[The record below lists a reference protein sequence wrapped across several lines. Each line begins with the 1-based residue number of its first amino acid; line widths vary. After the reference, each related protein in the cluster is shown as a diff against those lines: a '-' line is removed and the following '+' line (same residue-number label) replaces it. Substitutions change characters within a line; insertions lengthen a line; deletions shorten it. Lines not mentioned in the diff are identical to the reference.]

1 MKDAIKMRRVS
12 KSAPKEDYNVGIR
25 LSSLD
30 RIYHVLYCMWYYIYL
45 QVQKL
50 SCISLRREK
59 VQYAAV
65 RVTETDRKKYR
76 RGMKKLKTSSIDAT
90 TFI

>member
-1 MKDAIKMRRVS
+1 MRRVS

-30 RIYHVLYCMWYYIYL
+30 RIYPVLYCMWYYIYL
-45 QVQKL
+45 HVQKL
-50 SCISLRREK
+50 CCISLRREK

-65 RVTETDRKKYR
+65 RVTETDRKN
-76 RGMKKLKTSSIDAT
+76 IDEG
-90 TFI
+90 